1 MRRLKRAI
9 VVAGLVQ
16 VLFYLHWPLS
26 EGGGRS
32 KTIITALDAC
42 GRVASVDGGNATSH
56 FCSDEHEHAVK
67 YCAGSN
73 RVLPRDDNK
82 FSHFS
87 KTRPYS
93 LLSESM
99 RPSLPECSSLTDYLS
114 SFKYGQRRWHN
125 ATDEEDESVPSI
137 FEPRGCYAPAVPPPK
152 GKVCSILN
160 QYSSVIFHGDS
171 LSRHLRLAVYMALR
185 GNYTHTPFMDLDD
198 VATKCNCD
206 GLFSENSLCR
216 NTEPYFR
223 DQTNIND
230 IPGNLCP
237 GSNFSIGKVMNSP
250 FMELK
255 GKVNKGKHI
264 RWDEIECYRPSYK
277 GLLLVMQ
284 GGLHWKMNATETYEQ
299 MIRPILLHPKYRD
312 CVNRQKVRTIWLS
325 ATAQSKE
332 LDERFPH
339 QSRTSVLAFERKIQS
354 LLDAEK
360 FAEGITTLD
369 WWSLTADSPTSDGL
383 HSLTDVNLAKAAQVL
398 YLADRWPFFKFGRS
412 EID

>member
-1 MRRLKRAI
+1 
-9 VVAGLVQ
+9 
-16 VLFYLHWPLS
+16 
-26 EGGGRS
+26 
-32 KTIITALDAC
+32 
-42 GRVASVDGGNATSH
+42 
-56 FCSDEHEHAVK
+56 
-67 YCAGSN
+67 
-73 RVLPRDDNK
+73 
-82 FSHFS
+82 
-87 KTRPYS
+87 
-93 LLSESM
+93 
-99 RPSLPECSSLTDYLS
+99 
-114 SFKYGQRRWHN
+114 
-125 ATDEEDESVPSI
+125 
-137 FEPRGCYAPAVPPPK
+137 
-152 GKVCSILN
+152 
-160 QYSSVIFHGDS
+160 
-171 LSRHLRLAVYMALR
+171 
-185 GNYTHTPFMDLDD
+185 
-198 VATKCNCD
+198 
-206 GLFSENSLCR
+206 
-216 NTEPYFR
+216 
-223 DQTNIND
+223 
-230 IPGNLCP
+230 
-237 GSNFSIGKVMNSP
+237 
-250 FMELK
+250 MELK